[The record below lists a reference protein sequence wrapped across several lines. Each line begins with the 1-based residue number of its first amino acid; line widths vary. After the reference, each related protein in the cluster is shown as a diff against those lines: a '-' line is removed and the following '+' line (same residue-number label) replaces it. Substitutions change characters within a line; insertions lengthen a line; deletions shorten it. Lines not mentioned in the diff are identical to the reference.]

1 MAGEASIAQVYLS
14 IPPSMAGSQG
24 KIASEM
30 TAALSGTGS
39 VADKA
44 GQAAGASLG
53 GGLLASAKRM
63 LAPAAVAAAVAGVGT
78 GLHNIGKTF
87 DDMTETIRVGT
98 GASGESLDGLVDVAK
113 KVGSQV
119 PVSFESI
126 GPVVADLNTRLGLSG
141 DTLTTVASQYLEA
154 GRILGQDVDI
164 QTTTAAFTA
173 FGIEGANVE
182 KAMDS
187 LFQTSQAT
195 GVGMNELASAA
206 QSSAPAMQNLG
217 FSFEE
222 TIALVGSLDK
232 AGLNSTQTLSAMSKG
247 LVTLAKDGEEPQE
260 AFRRVTGEI
269 QDLITAG
276 DTAGA
281 IDLASGIFGTKAASQ
296 FVGAVQS
303 GTLALDDLVGATGA
317 TSDTILG
324 LGGDTMDFAEQWQL
338 VKNNAQ
344 LALEP
349 LGSAVFSMLGDALA
363 GMVEP
368 MQAVATWMQ
377 ENPALTKAL
386 VIALGALAVGLGVAA
401 AAQWVMNS
409 ALLASPIT
417 WIIVGITAL
426 IAAIVAVVA
435 NWDSVTA
442 WIQST
447 GSAFL
452 DWWNGLWDSIGAWIS
467 QTWDNIKTWVGQK
480 WQAAIDK
487 VKGIGQAFST
497 WWSSLWKT
505 VSTFLSNAWNG
516 IINWVKGIPGRF
528 IAAIAS
534 LAGSLRSTMTNATNG
549 AKNAVT
555 SGFNAVVSWVRGIPS
570 RIVSALGNTG
580 QLLVNAGKN
589 IINGFLNGL
598 KNAFN
603 GVKNF
608 VSGIG
613 SWIKSHKGPESYDRR
628 LLVPAGG
635 WIMAG
640 LEQGLRAEIPS
651 LRRTMDDITDEIQVG
666 AQISVSS
673 TANNTRALGTSNYAK
688 GGSGPTVVLNQ
699 YNPVAAPDSKIRDDV
714 AAGIRL
720 AAII

>member
-1 MAGEASIAQVYLS
+1 MAGEASIAQAYLS
-14 IPPSMAGSQG
+14 ILPSMAGSQG

-44 GQAAGASLG
+44 GQAAGGALG

-78 GLHNIGKTF
+78 GLYNIGKTF

-98 GASGESLDGLVDVAK
+98 GATGQSLDGLVDVAK
-113 KVGSQV
+113 QVGSQV
-119 PVSFESI
+119 PVNFEQI

-164 QTTTAAFTA
+164 QSTTAAFTA

-182 KAMDS
+182 QAMDS

-232 AGLNSTQTLSAMSKG
+232 AGLNSTQTLSAMSRG

-281 IDLASGIFGTKAASQ
+281 IDLASGIFGTKAANQ

-324 LGGDTMDFAEQWQL
+324 VGADTMDFAEQWQL

-349 LGSAVFSMLGDALA
+349 LGSAVFSMLSDALA

-368 MQAVATWMQ
+368 MQAVASWMQ
-377 ENPALTKAL
+377 EHPALTQAL
-386 VIALGALAVGLGVAA
+386 VVALGALAVGLGVAA

-417 WIIVGITAL
+417 WIIVGIAAL

-447 GSAFL
+447 GAAFL
-452 DWWNGLWDSIGAWIS
+452 AWWNGLWDSIGAWIS
-467 QTWDNIKTWVGQK
+467 KTWDNIKTWVGQK

-487 VKGIGQAFST
+487 VKGLGTAFST
-497 WWSSLWKT
+497 WWSNLWKT

-516 IINWVKGIPGRF
+516 IINWVRGIPGRF

-534 LAGSLRSTMTNATNG
+534 LAGSLRTTMTNATNG
-549 AKNAVT
+549 AKTAVT

-598 KNAFN
+598 KNAFA

-613 SWIKSHKGPESYDRR
+613 SWIASHKGPESYDRR

-635 WIMAG
+635 WIMSG

-673 TANNTRALGTSNYAK
+673 SDNNTWALGTSSYAN
-688 GGSGPTVVLNQ
+688 GSGPTVVLNQ

-720 AAII
+720 AATI